1 MKKIFYLSLFFIIIL
16 ISCNIYVNDNIGIL
30 IFDED
35 SKGNRLTNETLTF
48 ILLKREDKNSFNN
61 ITYISGEIY
70 NKNGNQNI
78 KYIEE
83 TKYIKDIKD
92 TNSFQ
97 YLNIDNNKMMID
109 YNKKRII
116 FTDYDGK
123 KYTLPLNNSEYTWI
137 YKLLLAPI
145 YNFLICEM
153 ILFY

>member
-16 ISCNIYVNDNIGIL
+16 ISCNIYVNDKIGIL

-35 SKGNRLTNETLTF
+35 TKGNRLTNETLTF

-70 NKNGNQNI
+70 NKNGSQNI

-83 TKYIKDIKD
+83 AKYIKDIKD

-116 FTDYDGK
+116 FIDYDGN
-123 KYTLPLNNSEYTWI
+123 KYTLPLNNSEDTWV
-137 YKLLLAPI
+137 YKLLSDSTNL
-145 YNFLICEM
+145 
-153 ILFY
+153 

>member
-137 YKLLLAPI
+137 YKLLSDNTNL
-145 YNFLICEM
+145 
-153 ILFY
+153 

>member
-70 NKNGNQNI
+70 NKNGSQNI

-83 TKYIKDIKD
+83 AKYIKDIKD

-137 YKLLLAPI
+137 YKLLSDSTNL
-145 YNFLICEM
+145 
-153 ILFY
+153 

>member
-61 ITYISGEIY
+61 MTYISGQIY
-70 NKNGNQNI
+70 NKNGSQNI

-83 TKYIKDIKD
+83 AKYIKDIKD

-97 YLNIDNNKMMID
+97 YLNIDNSKMMID

-123 KYTLPLNNSEYTWI
+123 KYTLPLNNSEDTWV
-137 YKLLLAPI
+137 YKLLSDSTNL
-145 YNFLICEM
+145 
-153 ILFY
+153 

>member
-70 NKNGNQNI
+70 NKNGSQNI

-83 TKYIKDIKD
+83 AKYIKDIKD

-123 KYTLPLNNSEYTWI
+123 KYTLPLNNSEDTWI
-137 YKLLLAPI
+137 YKLLSDSINL
-145 YNFLICEM
+145 
-153 ILFY
+153 

>member
-83 TKYIKDIKD
+83 AKYIKDIKD

-137 YKLLLAPI
+137 YKLLSDSTNL
-145 YNFLICEM
+145 
-153 ILFY
+153 

>member
-1 MKKIFYLSLFFIIIL
+1 MIIIL

-35 SKGNRLTNETLTF
+35 AKGNRLTNETLTF
-48 ILLKREDKNSFNN
+48 ILLKREDKTSFNN
-61 ITYISGEIY
+61 ITYISGQID
-70 NKNGNQNI
+70 NKNGSQNI

-83 TKYIKDIKD
+83 AKYIKDIKD

-97 YLNIDNNKMMID
+97 YLNIDNSKMMID

-123 KYTLPLNNSEYTWI
+123 KYTLPLNNSEDTWI
-137 YKLLLAPI
+137 YKLISDSTNL
-145 YNFLICEM
+145 
-153 ILFY
+153 

>member
-70 NKNGNQNI
+70 NKNGSQNI

-83 TKYIKDIKD
+83 AKYIKDIKD

-109 YNKKRII
+109 YNKKKII

-137 YKLLLAPI
+137 YKLLSDSTNL
-145 YNFLICEM
+145 
-153 ILFY
+153 

>member
-1 MKKIFYLSLFFIIIL
+1 M
-16 ISCNIYVNDNIGIL
+16 
-30 IFDED
+30 
-35 SKGNRLTNETLTF
+35 
-48 ILLKREDKNSFNN
+48 LKREDKNSFNN

-137 YKLLLAPI
+137 YKLLSDSTNL
-145 YNFLICEM
+145 
-153 ILFY
+153 

>member
-61 ITYISGEIY
+61 MTYISGQIY
-70 NKNGNQNI
+70 NKNGSQNI

-83 TKYIKDIKD
+83 AKYIKDIKD

-123 KYTLPLNNSEYTWI
+123 KYTLPLNNSEDTWV
-137 YKLLLAPI
+137 YKLLSDSTNL
-145 YNFLICEM
+145 
-153 ILFY
+153 

>member
-78 KYIEE
+78 K
-83 TKYIKDIKD
+83 DIKD

-137 YKLLLAPI
+137 YKLLSDSTNL
-145 YNFLICEM
+145 
-153 ILFY
+153 

>member
-1 MKKIFYLSLFFIIIL
+1 MEKIFYLSLFFIIIL

-137 YKLLLAPI
+137 YKLLSDSTNL
-145 YNFLICEM
+145 
-153 ILFY
+153 

>member
-1 MKKIFYLSLFFIIIL
+1 MKKIFCLSLFFVIIL

-35 SKGNRLTNETLTF
+35 TKGNRLTNETLTF

-70 NKNGNQNI
+70 NKNSSQNI

-83 TKYIKDIKD
+83 AKYIKDIKN
-92 TNSFQ
+92 TNSSK
-97 YLNIDNNKMMID
+97 YLNIDNTKMMID

-123 KYTLPLNNSEYTWI
+123 KYTLHLNNSEDTWI
-137 YKLLLAPI
+137 YKLLSDSTNL
-145 YNFLICEM
+145 
-153 ILFY
+153 

>member
-35 SKGNRLTNETLTF
+35 TKGNRLTNETLTF

-83 TKYIKDIKD
+83 AKYIKDIKD
-92 TNSFQ
+92 TNSSK
-97 YLNIDNNKMMID
+97 YLNIDNSKMMID

-123 KYTLPLNNSEYTWI
+123 KYTLPLNNSEDTWI
-137 YKLLLAPI
+137 YKLLSNSTNL
-145 YNFLICEM
+145 
-153 ILFY
+153 

>member
-78 KYIEE
+78 KYIDNQG
-83 TKYIKDIKD
+83 DI
-92 TNSFQ
+92 Q
-97 YLNIDNNKMMID
+97 YLDTVALDSENINVRKYAYNRALRYIMDNQDFTISVQELDQDLGSMIITI
-109 YNKKRII
+109 R
-116 FTDYDGK
+116 GV
-123 KYTLPLNNSEYTWI
+123 
-137 YKLLLAPI
+137 
-145 YNFLICEM
+145 
-153 ILFY
+153 

>member
-70 NKNGNQNI
+70 NRNGSQNI

-83 TKYIKDIKD
+83 AKYIKDIKD

-123 KYTLPLNNSEYTWI
+123 KYTLPLNNSEDTWV
-137 YKLLLAPI
+137 YKLLSDSTNL
-145 YNFLICEM
+145 
-153 ILFY
+153 

>member
-35 SKGNRLTNETLTF
+35 NKGNRLTNETLTF

-70 NKNGNQNI
+70 NKNGSQNI

-83 TKYIKDIKD
+83 SKYIKDIKD

-97 YLNIDNNKMMID
+97 YLNIDNSKMMID

-123 KYTLPLNNSEYTWI
+123 KYTLPLNNSEDTWV
-137 YKLLLAPI
+137 YKLLSDSTNL
-145 YNFLICEM
+145 
-153 ILFY
+153 

>member
-61 ITYISGEIY
+61 ITYISGGIY
-70 NKNGNQNI
+70 NKNGSQNI

-83 TKYIKDIKD
+83 AKYIKDIKD

-123 KYTLPLNNSEYTWI
+123 KYTLPLNNSEDTWV
-137 YKLLLAPI
+137 YKLLSDSTNL
-145 YNFLICEM
+145 
-153 ILFY
+153 

>member
-16 ISCNIYVNDNIGIL
+16 ISCNIYVYDNIGIL

-70 NKNGNQNI
+70 NKNGSQNI

-83 TKYIKDIKD
+83 AKYIKDIKD

-97 YLNIDNNKMMID
+97 YLNIDNSKMMID

-123 KYTLPLNNSEYTWI
+123 KYTLPLNNSEDTWV
-137 YKLLLAPI
+137 YKLLSDSTNL
-145 YNFLICEM
+145 
-153 ILFY
+153 

>member
-70 NKNGNQNI
+70 NKNGSQNI

-83 TKYIKDIKD
+83 AKYIKDIKD

-123 KYTLPLNNSEYTWI
+123 KYTLPLNNSEDTWV
-137 YKLLLAPI
+137 YKLLSDSTNL
-145 YNFLICEM
+145 
-153 ILFY
+153 

>member
-137 YKLLLAPI
+137 YKLLSDSTNL
-145 YNFLICEM
+145 
-153 ILFY
+153 

>member
-35 SKGNRLTNETLTF
+35 TKGNRLTNETLTF

-70 NKNGNQNI
+70 NKNGSQNI

-83 TKYIKDIKD
+83 AKYIKDIKD

-116 FTDYDGK
+116 FIDYDGN
-123 KYTLPLNNSEYTWI
+123 KYTLPLNNSEDTWV
-137 YKLLLAPI
+137 YKLLSDSTNL
-145 YNFLICEM
+145 
-153 ILFY
+153 

>member
-35 SKGNRLTNETLTF
+35 SKGNKLTNETLTF

-137 YKLLLAPI
+137 YKLLSDSTNL
-145 YNFLICEM
+145 
-153 ILFY
+153 